1 MSEKL
6 RKLEVNLQQSI
17 IWTGREDVS
26 NTICAITHKYRNL
39 VVIRVEYVDIER
51 QILAICGIENPNVIY
66 GDSFRIDTW
75 DRRINKYLED
85 ACQAEEEPEIDD
97 RLIECAGCGKTGP
110 GDQLSANGLCPE
122 CVKAWIE

>member
-17 IWTGREDVS
+17 IWTGREDVC
-26 NTICAITHKYRNL
+26 NTICAITQKHRNL
-39 VVIRVEYVDIER
+39 VVISLEDIAIEK

-85 ACQAEEEPEIDD
+85 ACLDEQEPPIDD
-97 RLIECAGCGKTGP
+97 RLLECAGCGKTGP
-110 GDQLSANGLCPE
+110 GDQLSANDLCPE
-122 CVKAWIE
+122 CVKDWVK